1 MPNNRSN
8 FSARS
13 LARRD
18 LLILPLLSLLTIVF
32 MLVSCELVSRYFFV
46 EGGRDVCIVADA
58 KIGFAFRPGCT
69 SRIKAPE
76 GPWVTNQ
83 YNDCGYRTLE
93 SCGPKPPNSTRIAL
107 IGSSVAQG
115 WHVDYEQTFAERTAK
130 ELSQRCARPVQVQ
143 NLGRELC
150 SFACMYHRVDEA
162 LALKPNLLLI
172 AISPFDIEIT
182 SASDVQN
189 RNKPIPPLGSNKTQ
203 AETQQSHVFIKQ
215 TQRLLTE
222 SRTMLAAEHFL
233 FQDPSTFL
241 KLWLINKDK
250 ADFLRPP
257 FSQKWE
263 QRLGYVDLILGEIAV
278 KARAANVPV
287 VLVEVPNLAQAAILA
302 SPDPPHDVSA
312 DALNQR
318 LQQISERHGI
328 RFVDVLDQFRRTAQF
343 SRIYYVVD
351 GHLNGEGNVLI
362 SRPTVDSV
370 TQGPDPILPG
380 CSRGSQKL
388 EASR

>member
-1 MPNNRSN
+1 MPNN
-8 FSARS
+8 SARS

-18 LLILPLLSLLTIVF
+18 LFILPLLSILTIAF
-32 MLVSCELVSRYFFV
+32 LLVSCELVSRHFFA
-46 EGGRDVCIVADA
+46 EGGKEVCVVDDTR
-58 KIGFAFRPGCT
+58 IGFAFRPGCT
-69 SRIKAPE
+69 SRVKTPE
-76 GPWVTNQ
+76 GPWVVNH

-115 WHVDYEQTFAERTAK
+115 WHIDYEQAFAERTAK
-130 ELSQRCARPVQVQ
+130 ELSRRCGRPVQVQ

-162 LALKPNLLLI
+162 LALKPDILLI

-182 SASDVQN
+182 TASDVQN

-203 AETQQSHVFIKQ
+203 AEAQQSHVFLKQ
-215 TQRLLTE
+215 TQRMLTE
-222 SRTMLAAEHFL
+222 SRTTLVAEHYL

-250 ADFLRPP
+250 ADFLRQP

-263 QRLGYVDLILGEIAV
+263 ERLGYVDLILGEIAT
-278 KARAANVPV
+278 KARAFNVPV
-287 VLVEVPNLAQAAILA
+287 VLVEIPSIAQAAILA

-318 LQQISERHGI
+318 LQQISDRHGI
-328 RFVDVLDQFRRTAQF
+328 RFVNVLGQFRNSGQF

-351 GHLNGEGNVLI
+351 GHLNGEGNALI
-362 SRPTVDSV
+362 SRPIVDSV
-370 TQGPDPILPG
+370 TQDPDPLLPG
-380 CSRGSQKL
+380 CSHEAQKL